1 MGIIMKRKNKKK
13 YFIGIVLAF
22 VIIGIPI
29 FLLLNKNIFNDK
41 NNRNLTATEIE
52 DLREQYPLADRSSM
66 LDYSDMELDEV
77 VEEAQAFIDIEI
89 VEKLPNYTTSFK
101 ENYGQKTVDITLEFM
116 QYELKIIDVI
126 ASDGTFTKKSGETL
140 ILSLSGLEKNIF
152 PELKEGMKAI
162 IPVEAASGP
171 HEGKYSI
178 YIDTFYYV
186 TSDDY
191 ILSAY
196 EETNDEYKYTGV
208 KKSEFKKDIKQ
219 MKKNNK

>member
-1 MGIIMKRKNKKK
+1 MKGNNKKK
-13 YFIGIVLAF
+13 YFIGIVLAL

-52 DLREQYPLADRSSM
+52 DLREQYPLADSSLSM

-77 VEEAQAFIDIEI
+77 VKEAQAFIDVEI
-89 VEKLPNYTTSFK
+89 VKILPNYTTSFK

-126 ASDGTFTKKSGETL
+126 ASDGTFTKKPGETL

-186 TSDDY
+186 TSNDY

-196 EETNDEYKYTGV
+196 EETNNEYKYTGV

-219 MKKNNK
+219 MEKNNK